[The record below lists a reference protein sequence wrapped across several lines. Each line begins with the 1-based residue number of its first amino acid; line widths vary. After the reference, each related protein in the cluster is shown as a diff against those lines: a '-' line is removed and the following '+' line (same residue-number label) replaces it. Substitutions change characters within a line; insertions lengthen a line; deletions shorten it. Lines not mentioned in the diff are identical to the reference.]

1 MGSAAGGGADPRV
14 ARVRLAGVTTLSL
27 LVGALALGGLAVRGE
42 SQSGRLVKIVLE
54 FKQQTQGSRQGAQA
68 TGGVIVEEP
77 RRGDVR
83 GRPRGGLAV
92 EDTTTRV
99 TRSTGLFTVVED
111 GGVGS
116 LMVAQEVPY
125 PQAAYYHDYA
135 TGRGYVAQGVA
146 WQRVGT
152 ALAVRPVI
160 LAGKQIRVTLT
171 PVISYF
177 TPSGGGTIEVTEAA
191 TEVVVPSGSRMQI
204 GGASSSLHAV
214 TRQVLGYRSEQSTQ
228 DTALTLTA
236 TIQ

>member
-1 MGSAAGGGADPRV
+1 MGKAHLR
-14 ARVRLAGVTTLSL
+14 RRLAIL
-27 LVGALALGGLAVRGE
+27 LLIGALALSGVVARAE
-42 SQSGRLVKIVLE
+42 SPSGRLVKVVLE
-54 FKQQTQGSRQGAQA
+54 VQQQTQGSRQGAQG
-68 TGGVIVEEP
+68 TGGVIVEE

-83 GRPRGGLAV
+83 ARPRGGLAV

-116 LMVAQEVPY
+116 LMVAQEVPA
-125 PQAAYYHDYA
+125 QQVAYYYDYA
-135 TGRGYVAQGVA
+135 TGRGYVARGVT

-152 ALAVRPVI
+152 GLAVRPVI
-160 LAGKQIRVTLT
+160 LPGKQIRVALT

-177 TPSGGGTIEVTEAA
+177 TPNGAGTIEVTEAA
-191 TEVVVPSGSRMQI
+191 TEVVVPHARRVQI

-214 TRQVLGYRSEQSTQ
+214 TRQVLGYRAEQSTQ